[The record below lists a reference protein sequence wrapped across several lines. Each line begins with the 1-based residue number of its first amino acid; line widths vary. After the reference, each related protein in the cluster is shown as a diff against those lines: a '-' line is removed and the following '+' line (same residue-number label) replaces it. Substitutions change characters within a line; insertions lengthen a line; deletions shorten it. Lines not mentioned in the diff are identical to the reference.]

1 MIKFI
6 YFFKLLSS
14 ILLSV
19 TFLYCEL
26 YFFSDIFNSN
36 YIVINLGFK
45 ILNLSSKDPLLLQNI
60 KYLFI
65 IFSFISNFIWCY
77 LLLHKIFPINLKKHK
92 KKSESNAEHLHLVLG
107 KNINSGETVIL
118 PEKGLY
124 QNILITGAIGSGKTS
139 SAMYPITRQLIT
151 YKSNSKKDKLGMLIL
166 DVKGNYYYEVL
177 KYAKQYGREEDVIPI
192 EISGKYT
199 YNPLDKKSLKASVI
213 ANRLK
218 TILLLFSPN
227 NSESYWIDKSETV
240 LSEAI
245 KLCRLYNN
253 NYVTFQ
259 EIHNLVTNFEYY
271 SSKISLLRQKFIENK
286 FNKTQVYDLLSSI
299 SFFEKEFFSLDSRTM
314 NILKSEITRITN
326 CFISDASILA
336 TFCPSEVDNNF
347 VGFDDVI
354 NSGKIVVLNM
364 NINEY
369 RNLSKI
375 IATYLKLDFQTEVLR
390 QLSNPTPVIHPVA
403 FISDEYS
410 EYVSATDA
418 NFFSQSRESKCINI
432 VSTQSYTSLLNAL
445 NNKYSVEVI
454 VQNLVN
460 KLWFRSD
467 DIFTIE
473 DAQKQLR

>member
-1 MIKFI
+1 MLSLTFSLII
-6 YFFKLLSS
+6 LFFE
-14 ILLSV
+14 I
-19 TFLYCEL
+19 
-26 YFFSDIFNSN
+26 YFFSDIFSSN
-36 YIVINLGFK
+36 YILLNLGFK
-45 ILNLSSKDPLLLQNI
+45 VINLPIDCPLLWQNI

-65 IFSFISNFIWCY
+65 VFSFIAKFIWFY
-77 LLLHKIFPINLKKHK
+77 VTLSKIFSKKFNN
-92 KKSESNAEHLHLVLG
+92 KS
-107 KNINSGETVIL
+107 KNIKSYVNPNQLQLIIGKEIDSNVDVVL

-139 SAMYPITRQLIT
+139 SAMYPITKQLIA
-151 YKSNSKKDKLGMLIL
+151 YKANSKEDKLGMLIL
-166 DVKGNYYYEVL
+166 DVKGNYYYEVM
-177 KYAKQYGREEDVIPI
+177 KYARQYGRENDVIPI
-192 EISGKYT
+192 EISGKYK

-240 LSEAI
+240 LTEAI

-253 NYVTFQ
+253 NYVTFN
-259 EIHNLVTNFEYY
+259 EIHNLITNADYY
-271 SSKISLLRQKFIENK
+271 TSKVALLRQKFINNEFSEFQTYN
-286 FNKTQVYDLLSSI
+286 LLSAI
-299 SFFEKEFFSLDSRTM
+299 NFFEKEFFSLDSRTM

-326 CFISDASILA
+326 CFVSDANVSK
-336 TFCPSEVDNNF
+336 TFCPSEADNNF
-347 VGFDDVI
+347 EGFDSVI
-354 NSGKIVVLNM
+354 HSGKIVVLNM

-390 QLSNPTPVIHPVA
+390 QLSSSNPIIHPVA

-418 NFFSQSRESKCINI
+418 NFFSQSRESKCINV